1 MSKGIRPSRSLG
13 FGSGAAVVVAS
24 MIGVGVFT
32 TSGFALADLGTRPRV
47 LVVWVIGGLLAACGA
62 LCYGTLA
69 KRFPESGGEYHFLA
83 RILHPMAGFLAGWVS
98 LLAGFAAPTAAA
110 ALGLQ
115 AYLAPSFGTLREA
128 HWIATAAILITSLQ
142 HGFGVTAGVRI
153 QNTIVGIKL
162 LGLIGFLGYGAWS
175 LSSRAD
181 VAANAATAL
190 PVDVVTDQATVL
202 AAVADAFPYG
212 AFAVSLVWVSFSY
225 SGWNAVVYI
234 AGEIRDPQRNLQRS
248 LLGGCLL
255 VTALYLALNALFLY
269 AAPVN
274 ALVGQVDIA
283 AIAAEHLGG
292 SEFQLLVRLL
302 IGLALLTSISAMM
315 MIGPRVYARMAED
328 GLFPRF
334 FRARNGNFRHAI
346 LLQGA
351 LALCV
356 VWSSRLSDLL
366 GYIGFTLGL
375 SAAATVFALMWQR
388 RKEGADRLQLPGY
401 PYVPLVFLIGVLG
414 SSGFLIWRSS
424 TEAFWGVL
432 TVASGL
438 PIYFLM
444 RHSQANAK

>member
-1 MSKGIRPSRSLG
+1 
-13 FGSGAAVVVAS
+13 

-32 TSGFALADLGTRPRV
+32 TSGFALADLGSRPRV
-47 LVVWVIGGLLAACGA
+47 LAAWVIGGILATCGA
-62 LCYGTLA
+62 LCYGALA
-69 KRFPESGGEYHFLA
+69 KRYPESGGEYHFLA
-83 RILHPMAGFLAGWVS
+83 RILHPLAGFLAGWVS

-115 AYLAPSFGTLREA
+115 AYLAPSFGTAQEA
-128 HWIATAAILITSLQ
+128 HWIATAAILMTSLQ

-162 LGLIGFLGYGAWS
+162 LGLLGFLGFGAWS
-175 LSSRAD
+175 LSTRAE
-181 VAANAATAL
+181 TLSAL
-190 PVDVVTDQATVL
+190 PTPPA
-202 AAVADAFPYG
+202 ADAFPYG
-212 AFAVSLVWVSFSY
+212 AFAVSLVWISFSF

-248 LLGGCLL
+248 LVGGCLL

-269 AAPVN
+269 AAPVHE
-274 ALVGQVDIA
+274 LRGQVDVA
-283 AIAAEHLGG
+283 AIAAQHLGG
-292 SEFQLLVRLL
+292 ASFQVFVRFL

-334 FRARNGNFRHAI
+334 FRSRNGNFRHAI
-346 LLQGA
+346 LLQGG
-351 LALCV
+351 LALGV

-375 SAAATVFALMWQR
+375 SAAATVFAFMRQR
-388 RKEGADRLQLPGY
+388 RKEGADRLDVPGY
-401 PYVPLVFLIGVLG
+401 PYVPLAFLVGVLG

-424 TEAFWGVL
+424 MEALWGVL

-444 RHSQANAK
+444 RRFQVNEP

>member
-1 MSKGIRPSRSLG
+1 MSLDKRPSRSLG

-32 TSGFALADLGTRPRV
+32 TSGFALADLGSRPRV
-47 LVVWVIGGLLAACGA
+47 LAAWILGGLLATCGA
-62 LCYGTLA
+62 LSYGTLA

-83 RILHPMAGFLAGWVS
+83 KILHPMAGFLAGWVS

-115 AYLAPSFGTLREA
+115 AYLAPSLGTDFQA

-153 QNTIVGIKL
+153 QNTIVALKL
-162 LGLIGFLGYGAWS
+162 LGLFSFLSYGAWA
-175 LSSRAD
+175 LASRAETTLEQ
-181 VAANAATAL
+181 VATTLPAAT
-190 PVDVVTDQATVL
+190 TT
-202 AAVADAFPYG
+202 AAADAFPFG
-212 AFAVSLVWVSFSY
+212 AFAVSLVWISFSY

-248 LLGGCLL
+248 LVGGCLL
-255 VTALYLALNALFLY
+255 VTALYLALNTLFLY
-269 AAPVN
+269 AAPVS
-274 ALVGQVDIA
+274 ALAGQVDIA

-292 SEFQLLVRLL
+292 RSFQLAVRLL

-328 GLFPRF
+328 HLFPQF

-346 LLQGA
+346 LLQGG

-388 RKEGADRLQLPGY
+388 HKEGADRLRLVGY
-401 PYVPLVFLIGVLG
+401 PYVPLAFLVGVLG

-424 TEAFWGVL
+424 TEAMWGVL

-444 RHSQANAK
+444 RRSQENTK

>member
-1 MSKGIRPSRSLG
+1 MSKEIRPTRSLG

-47 LVVWVIGGLLAACGA
+47 LAAWCVGGVLATCGA
-62 LCYGTLA
+62 LSYGALA

-153 QNTIVGIKL
+153 QNTIVGVKL
-162 LGLIGFLGYGAWS
+162 LGLLGFLGYGAWVLGTRGAMPIEPTS
-175 LSSRAD
+175 T
-181 VAANAATAL
+181 VAAGL
-190 PVDVVTDQATVL
+190 DSVL
-202 AAVADAFPYG
+202 ATTADAFPYG
-212 AFAVSLVWVSFSY
+212 AFAVSLVWISFSF

-248 LLGGCLL
+248 LLGGCLF

-269 AAPVN
+269 AAPVE
-274 ALVGQVDIA
+274 AITGQVDIA
-283 AIAAEHLGG
+283 AVAAEHLGG
-292 SEFQLLVRLL
+292 SGFQLLVRLL
-302 IGLALLTSISAMM
+302 IGLALLTSISAMT

-334 FRARNGNFRHAI
+334 FRPRNGNFRHAI

-351 LALCV
+351 LALGV

-388 RKEGADRLQLPGY
+388 RREGADRLQLPGY

-414 SSGFLIWRSS
+414 SSGFLVWRSS
-424 TEAFWGVL
+424 TEALWGVL

-444 RHSQANAK
+444 RRSQENAK